1 MGDPTLARLLRI
13 ATQMAGFPTPWFV
26 AGGWALDLFLGR
38 VTRSHAD
45 VAIFRTDQA
54 AWMKAISGERGRLEL
69 WLAGEVLTL
78 PVHELHGRKATD
90 MTDAI
95 TLEADFLLNESDGER
110 WIFRR
115 DPSITRQ
122 IELVGRCSRVG
133 IPALAPEI
141 ARLYKAPRFKPEDDA
156 DLHSV
161 ASALDYEARA
171 WLVNALKRH
180 QPGHPWSR
188 VLKEGQGR

>member
-1 MGDPTLARLLRI
+1 
-13 ATQMAGFPTPWFV
+13 MAGFPAPWFV
-26 AGGWALDLFLGR
+26 AGGWALDLLLGR

-54 AWMKAISGERGRLEL
+54 ALRAHLARWAWMKAISGERGRLEP

-90 MTDAI
+90 TTDAI
-95 TLEADFLLNESDGER
+95 TLEAEFLLNESDGER

-115 DPSITRQ
+115 DPSITRP

-171 WLVNALKRH
+171 WLVNALERH
-180 QPGHPWSR
+180 QLGHPWSR
-188 VLKEGQGR
+188 VLKEGQGG